1 MNIENG
7 FFFWMILML
16 GLWAWIKIY
25 QIYSKKYNLDAEAA
39 CFVTEDFLNTPGYG
53 RYDDPDNIDVYDA
66 VRLLETLKVT
76 YGVYPN
82 SVTSRRINKSIIMK
96 FPKLAQHLAA

>member
-1 MNIENG
+1 MNVENG
-7 FFFWMILML
+7 FFFWTILML

-39 CFVTEDFLNTPGYG
+39 CFVTEDFFNTLGYN
-53 RYDDPDNIDVYDA
+53 DPDNIDIYDA

-82 SVTSRRINKSIIMK
+82 SVTSRRINKSIVGK
-96 FPKLAQHLAA
+96 FPKLSRHLEV